1 MRSWFALAALLL
13 AGCNFESAQVTETVD
28 NTCGTDADCGDG
40 ACDGSICI
48 DGSSSSVEVAIEVVG
63 RTSEVQG
70 AIPTSWAF
78 PEERFSAPSALD
90 LILPATREVR
100 GFVRWDGL
108 RVPATLRFVRRM
120 SSAVEPIQPV
130 PVEVDTLREVGGGL
144 DQDAYDFSTVLVA
157 GETYDVVVV
166 PTSDIVTSPTAG
178 SAPAIRSLPPL
189 YFEVRIEDGT
199 AGNPFRFDVSFPAD
213 IERDCTEDQKTNC
226 TLSADIASVD
236 GEVELAQPGLQVRA
250 VDESNGRVVS
260 SIGETDEFGRFAIR
274 VGDETQDYL
283 IRVTS
288 SLGGALF
295 PAVSIDPDVALAND
309 TGGIRI
315 PRIDAVQ
322 FTGRVRDETG
332 SAVPGASVRF
342 LSNSV
347 FDDNQLGLRGTFSAS
362 TTTNQDG
369 SFGTALLPGFYSMTV
384 TPPDDSK
391 SNWGVLWSE
400 ALVGTEAEAPES
412 LIVPSKVAFEGSVRT
427 FSGEP
432 VAGVT
437 VVARARM
444 HGELVSMH
452 RSKEVV
458 SSPLGDFTM
467 RLDLG
472 VYDMV
477 VKIPSET
484 AYAWL
489 LEPAVAM
496 EDDLVRS
503 YRLEPPIPVEGVVQ
517 ASDGTVVPNALIR
530 AYLLTTDGSYARSIQ
545 VAETV
550 SDQDG
555 KYRLVIAPRLG
566 GE

>member
-1 MRSWFALAALLL
+1 MRTWFVLATLL
-13 AGCNFESAQVTETVD
+13 ASGCSFESAQVTETVD
-28 NTCGTDADCGDG
+28 NSCGSDADCGGG

-48 DGSSSSVEVAIEVVG
+48 DGSSTSVEVAIEVVG
-63 RTSEVQG
+63 STSEVQRM
-70 AIPTSWAF
+70 IPTSWAF
-78 PEERFSAPSALD
+78 QEERFTGSSVRD

-120 SSAVEPIQPV
+120 PSAVEPLQPV

-144 DQDAYDFSTVLVA
+144 DEDAYDFSTVLVA

-166 PTSDIVTSPTAG
+166 PTSDIVTSPTEA

-189 YFEVRIEDGT
+189 YVEVRIEDGP
-199 AGNPFRFDVSFPAD
+199 AGDPFRFDVSFPAD
-213 IERDCTEDQKTNC
+213 IERDCTEDQKTAC
-226 TLSADIASVD
+226 TLRANVVSVD
-236 GEVELAQPGLQVRA
+236 GELELAQPGLQVRA
-250 VDESNGRVVS
+250 VDESSGRVVS
-260 SIGETDEFGRFAIR
+260 SIGETDELGRFAIR
-274 VGDETQDYL
+274 IGDESSDYFL
-283 IRVTS
+283 RVTS

-295 PAVSIDPDVALAND
+295 PAVSIDPDVAFAND
-309 TGGIRI
+309 ADLIRI

-369 SFGTALLPGFYSMTV
+369 SFGAALLPGFYSMTV
-384 TPPDDSK
+384 TPPDDSN

-400 ALVGTEAEAPES
+400 ALVGTEADAPEA
-412 LIVPSKVAFEGSVRT
+412 LIVPSKVALEGSVHT
-427 FSGEP
+427 FIGQP

-437 VVARARM
+437 IVARARM
-444 HGELVSMH
+444 HGELTSMH
-452 RSKEVV
+452 RSKEAV
-458 SSPLGDFTM
+458 SSSFGDFTM

-477 VKIPSET
+477 VKIPSAT
-484 AYAWL
+484 GYAWL
-489 LEPAVAM
+489 VEPAVAM
-496 EDDLVRS
+496 EDDILRT

-530 AYLLTTDGSYARSIQ
+530 AYLLTTDGSYTRSIQ

-550 SDQDG
+550 SNQDG
-555 KYRLVIAPRLG
+555 TYRLLIAPRLG

>member
-1 MRSWFALAALLL
+1 M
-13 AGCNFESAQVTETVD
+13 
-28 NTCGTDADCGDG
+28 
-40 ACDGSICI
+40 
-48 DGSSSSVEVAIEVVG
+48 
-63 RTSEVQG
+63 
-70 AIPTSWAF
+70 IPTSWAF
-78 PEERFSAPSALD
+78 QEERFGGPSGRD
-90 LILPATREVR
+90 LVLPATREVR

-120 SSAVEPIQPV
+120 PSALEPLQPV
-130 PVEVDTLREVGGGL
+130 PVEVDTLREAGGGL
-144 DQDAYDFSTVLVA
+144 DQDVYDFSTVLVA

-166 PTSDIVTSPTAG
+166 PTSDIVTSPTEA

-189 YFEVRIEDGT
+189 YFEVRIEEGPMGD
-199 AGNPFRFDVSFPAD
+199 PFRFDVSFPAD
-213 IERDCTEDQKTNC
+213 IENDCNEDRKTAC
-226 TLSADIASVD
+226 TLRANVVSVD
-236 GEVELAQPGLQVRA
+236 GELELAQPGLQVRA
-250 VDESNGRVVS
+250 VDESSGRVVS
-260 SIGETDEFGRFAIR
+260 SIGETDELGRFAIR
-274 VGDETQDYL
+274 VGEDSSDYFL
-283 IRVTS
+283 RVTS

-295 PAVSIDPDVALAND
+295 PAVSIDPDVAFAND
-309 TGGIRI
+309 ADLIRI

-322 FTGRVRDETG
+322 FTGRVRDEAG

-384 TPPDDSK
+384 TPPEDSK

-400 ALVGTEAEAPES
+400 ALVGTETEAPEA
-412 LIVPSKVAFEGSVRT
+412 LIVPSKVALEGSVHT
-427 FSGEP
+427 FIGQP

-437 VVARARM
+437 IVARARM
-444 HGELVSMH
+444 HDELTSMH
-452 RSKEVV
+452 RSKEAV
-458 SSPLGDFTM
+458 SSSFGDFTM

-472 VYDMV
+472 VYDML
-477 VKIPSET
+477 VKIPSAT
-484 AYAWL
+484 GYAWL
-489 LEPAVAM
+489 VEPAVAM
-496 EDDLVRS
+496 EDDILRA

-555 KYRLVIAPRLG
+555 KYRLLIAPRLG